1 MGVALAG
8 FLSISPASQAARAET
23 LALDVSY
30 AYNGVITVALPN
42 GTPVGTTSGTPTVIP
57 AGYYIVTLSQPG
69 CVATPAF
76 ILQGPGVNIQDDLQ
90 SGEIVTDAVS
100 ADFQPNSTYT
110 WRDGSLNPPVSYTFV
125 TSGSVVGTP
134 PPPTPAAPVVTG
146 SNKAEGN
153 SSVVGA
159 QNTGSGA
166 AAGRSITA
174 TVSLSGHA
182 ALLFGGKAVSRLSAG
197 RYTLTLND
205 ASTTSGF
212 MLGTGSRKVLSLA
225 GGTSSGKRTASV
237 ELSAGKWYFDAR
249 PLGPKSYF
257 TVVG

>member
-1 MGVALAG
+1 LGVALAG
-8 FLSISPASQAARAET
+8 FLSLSPASQAARAET
-23 LALDVSY
+23 LALDVTY
-30 AYNGVITVALPN
+30 AYNGLITVDLPN
-42 GTPVGTTSGTPTVIP
+42 GTPVGTTSGAPTVIP

-90 SGEIVTDAVS
+90 SGEIVTDSLA
-100 ADFQPNSTYT
+100 ADFQPNATYT
-110 WRDGSLNPPVSYTFV
+110 WRDGSMNPPVSYTFT
-125 TSGSVVGTP
+125 TSGNVVGTP
-134 PPPTPAAPVVTG
+134 PPPTTAAPVVTG

-159 QNTGSGA
+159 QNTSSGLA
-166 AAGRSITA
+166 FAGSITA
-174 TVSLSGHA
+174 NVSSGGRA
-182 ALLFGGKAVSRLSAG
+182 ALLYRGKAVSRLGAG

-205 ASTTSGF
+205 PSPTSSF
-212 MLGTGSRKVLSLA
+212 MLGTGSRKVLSLS
-225 GGTSSGKRTASV
+225 GGTSSGKHSTSV
-237 ELSAGKWYFDAR
+237 ELSAGKWYFATR